1 MKSKYTKQYLFRKQN
16 ENVALLSDEI
26 SFGVI
31 DTSLPNAM
39 RIMAGIEQS
48 SFLLQVRLCVIGD
61 NSLEI

>member
-31 DTSLPNAM
+31 DTSYQTRCELW
-39 RIMAGIEQS
+39 
-48 SFLLQVRLCVIGD
+48 
-61 NSLEI
+61 LE